1 MDTRPEMNQFVRKFL
16 VFVVLIPMGLMF
28 GCGDSSPLKRYEV
41 AAAGNDLYIVNSW
54 SGDAEIVQGAKRYP
68 VASVSLLN
76 PKPNSGNRLQETKK
90 IGEKQLITLELQSKK
105 IGPNVVVKGNISPNI
120 PQLLPAVGSGTV
132 VSIDFLDEDGFQ
144 IGKSAAISGYSLTR
158 DIAGSGWFFQLNVDT
173 VDAEDYA
180 EYARHFSVSWR
191 TDIDKAVIEY
201 LETEEGK
208 AFAAQPI

>member
-1 MDTRPEMNQFVRKFL
+1 M
-16 VFVVLIPMGLMF
+16 
-28 GCGDSSPLKRYEV
+28 
-41 AAAGNDLYIVNSW
+41 
-54 SGDAEIVQGAKRYP
+54 
-68 VASVSLLN
+68 
-76 PKPNSGNRLQETKK
+76 
-90 IGEKQLITLELQSKK
+90 
-105 IGPNVVVKGNISPNI
+105 
-120 PQLLPAVGSGTV
+120 
-132 VSIDFLDEDGFQ
+132 SIDFLDEDGFQ